1 MNYKYIKHLLLTKEK
16 NLSLNEAKYKLYL
29 ENIIILIVIPSLE
42 FICGLIFNSLI
53 IAMAIGFLLGCI
65 NIHSN
70 AGGLFDLYSS
80 KKEYLYKYETALIGQ
95 LFFAIQCSVA
105 FAIILYLYNMNI
117 DSLGVLSWF

>member
-16 NLSLNEAKYKLYL
+16 NLSLSEAKYKLYL

-65 NIHSN
+65 NIHSKCW
-70 AGGLFDLYSS
+70 GSF
-80 KKEYLYKYETALIGQ
+80 
-95 LFFAIQCSVA
+95 
-105 FAIILYLYNMNI
+105 
-117 DSLGVLSWF
+117 